1 MQEPLSAFHGEETSI
16 EWLSTLPKNIQLVN
30 SRAKTPT
37 QAAWQ
42 IQTSIVYTAFWNQ
55 TEVGW
60 ITSPRS
66 CGGLGRKQ
74 NEGDRWEL
82 CCSVRAQLWI
92 CCVPRIGHSDLLP
105 DKIISMDSSSLGNGK
120 YTPLLLVYE
129 TLYLQR
135 SLNVSVIYI
144 WT

>member
-55 TEVGW
+55 TEVG
-60 ITSPRS
+60 
-66 CGGLGRKQ
+66 
-74 NEGDRWEL
+74 
-82 CCSVRAQLWI
+82 
-92 CCVPRIGHSDLLP
+92 
-105 DKIISMDSSSLGNGK
+105 
-120 YTPLLLVYE
+120 
-129 TLYLQR
+129 
-135 SLNVSVIYI
+135 
-144 WT
+144 